1 MKTIVLSVFVVALLL
16 LPNVANAQNDDF
28 FRVED
33 EYNGNRDVAYTWAIT
48 NNDFGAPIG
57 SGLLVLTIA
66 GAGYAVARR
75 KRSFKKGTTLILA
88 FVLMLS
94 FTQCKKRIETMNS
107 VSSNTVYITLDVP
120 ESYKAV
126 VNPPHVSF
134 QKGDTIYVA
143 HNGVYVGKITHN
155 GSKFTGE
162 ISATPTEPAQKLYF
176 YYLGSAKPTMLVAG
190 TTTSCS
196 VVISDQASNPSPN
209 PILPVISF
217 GASVEDFSGAGAYT
231 TALDNKCAL
240 VKFNVTKPSGYNQAG
255 VCIKGMN
262 NKVNVNFATPG
273 GENNGFTYESV
284 NNGKITL
291 ASQGG
296 DTWAIL
302 LSQNAMG
309 ADADGAFSGRFKGS
323 RAALPEIKC
332 NDYLT
337 DGYAIDVETEF
348 APDGV
353 LNNSATNYF
362 SVSSTKKV
370 LFSKGNLQY
379 TRTSTSV
386 PWSEGTWSFMQPQ
399 YTRIEEYGDPYC
411 SADYANKT
419 AISLFGWATSGFAHG
434 SNCYHPYNT
443 YGEKYGS
450 PQVTYKSHDD
460 YYAYGIKKQNLYNNS
475 GKADWGYNA
484 ITEGEYKQWRT
495 LTHEEWVWLLGPR
508 IGQTPAPDP
517 GTNCRTSSTIVNGS
531 DQAVANARFAKA
543 VIGTSWSDANRV
555 QGIIVFP
562 DTYVY
567 PTSAP
572 KLNYINYNGGSYT
585 DWTSGKCDL
594 LTPAEWALLEE
605 AGAVFL
611 PAGGKR
617 FGTKVSSVG
626 TYGYYTSASYK
637 DSGDYP
643 YGITFDGSS
652 VNATYGG
659 AYEGNEEGNLVRLV
673 CE

>member
-1 MKTIVLSVFVVALLL
+1 MKKIAFAKAFVLSVFVVALLS
-16 LPNVANAQNDDF
+16 LPNLANAQNDDF

-75 KRSFKKGTTLILA
+75 KRSIKKGTTFILA

-107 VSSNTVYITLDVP
+107 VSSNTVHITLDVP

-162 ISATPTEPAQKLYF
+162 ISASPTEPAQKLYF
-176 YYLGSAKPTMLVAG
+176 YYLGSAKPTTLVAG

-231 TALDNKCAL
+231 AALDNKCAL

-302 LSQNAMG
+302 LPQNAMG

-337 DGYAIDVETEF
+337 DGYAIDVETAF
-348 APDGV
+348 VPTDALSGLFTV
-353 LNNSATNYF
+353 NSAGKQ
-362 SVSSTKKV
+362 VR
-370 LFSKGNLQY
+370 FSKGNLQY

-386 PWSEGTWSFMQPQ
+386 PWSSGQWSFMENQ
-399 YTRIEEYGDPYC
+399 YDRVET
-411 SADYANKT
+411 SNVSTNYASQT
-419 AISLFGWATSGFAHG
+419 AISLFGWATSGYAHG
-434 SNCYHPYNT
+434 STYYQPYNT
-443 YGEKYGS
+443 ANSK
-450 PQVTYKSHDD
+450 DD
-460 YYAYGIKKQNLYNNS
+460 KTKYYAYGSDSYNLYDCT

-484 ITEGEYKQWRT
+484 ITNDAYKQWRT
-495 LTHEEWVWLLGPR
+495 LTKAEWEWLLGPR
-508 IGQTPAPDP
+508 LGENTLNP
-517 GTNCRTSSTIVNGS
+517 GTNCRVTNTVCG
-531 DQAVANARFAKA
+531 VTNALFAKA
-543 VIGTSWSDANRV
+543 IVNDVR
-555 QGIIVFP
+555 GIIIFP
-562 DTYVY
+562 DAYVH
-567 PTSAP
+567 PTGAP
-572 KLNYINYNGGSYT
+572 DLKFINHYNGSVSWNEWNKIT
-585 DWTSGKCDL
+585 DN
-594 LTPAEWALLEE
+594 LTTAQWANMEA

-611 PAGGKR
+611 PICGRR
-617 FGTKVSSVG
+617 FGVELSNVNYQGRYHTSSKWNYSNPYAVIIDAKEIN
-626 TYGYYTSASYK
+626 AS
-637 DSGDYP
+637 
-643 YGITFDGSS
+643 TGSP
-652 VNATYGG
+652 
-659 AYEGNEEGNLVRLV
+659 YEGYREGNLVRLV